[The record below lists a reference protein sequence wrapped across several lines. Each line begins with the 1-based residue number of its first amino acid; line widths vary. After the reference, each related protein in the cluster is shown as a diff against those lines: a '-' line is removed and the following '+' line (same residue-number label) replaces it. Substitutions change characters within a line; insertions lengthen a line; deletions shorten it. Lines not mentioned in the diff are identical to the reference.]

1 MSKPEINENLMSINT
16 IASCLS
22 FKAENNDTNIL
33 DFLNN
38 LLISDVNSINTNQF
52 QYSALCN
59 PKGRIIATFWIHII
73 DQAKVNI
80 ICAKNMQETLIQ
92 FFNAR
97 KFRLK
102 INIQSTK
109 KQLVINHKS
118 NRLQLIDDETTAI
131 YTATL
136 DDFYLFLFRQNLPWV
151 DSSNSE
157 KFIPQHVNLDQHE
170 NIMSFS
176 KGCYPGQEIIARIKY
191 LGTIKKRMT
200 QLEEPHKD
208 TLIQQLQGL
217 ELVSPIIY
225 DCHKNSYNIQVI
237 KNSF

>member
-1 MSKPEINENLMSINT
+1 MPKPEINENLMSINT
-16 IASCLS
+16 IVSCLS
-22 FKAENNDTNIL
+22 FKAENNDTNVL

-38 LLISDVNSINTNQF
+38 LLITDLEAIKENHLQF
-52 QYSALCN
+52 SALCN
-59 PKGRIIATFWIHII
+59 PKGRIIATFWISII
-73 DQAKVNI
+73 GPSKVFLF
-80 ICAKNMQETLIQ
+80 CAKNMQEVLIQ
-92 FFNAR
+92 FFNGR

-109 KQLVINHKS
+109 KQLVINHES
-118 NRLQLIDDETTAI
+118 NIFELCDDATTAI
-131 YTATL
+131 RTATL
-136 DDFYLFLFRQNLPWV
+136 DNFYLFLFKQKLPWI

-170 NIMSFS
+170 NTMSFS

-200 QLEEPHKD
+200 QLEETDKN

-217 ELVSPIIY
+217 ELVSPII
-225 DCHKNSYNIQVI
+225 HNNLKNSYNIQVI
-237 KNSF
+237 KNCF